1 VGCVGSA
8 LDGEGV
14 FETARTKNLRNPV
27 ALTPSINAADDL
39 FLFLG
44 RICLDAGFDRNFI
57 NRLVDMLRSV
67 FLGIGTHDGREMNPV
82 ISRKEMNPVI

>member
-1 VGCVGSA
+1 MGCVGGA
-8 LDGEGV
+8 LDGKRV
-14 FETARTKNLRNPV
+14 FQTARTKNLRNLV

-39 FLFLG
+39 FLLLR
-44 RICLDAGFDRNFI
+44 RICLDAGIDRNFT

-82 ISRKEMNPVI
+82 I